1 MLCRPKLGKLPLV
14 LTSFAD
20 LTIDQ
25 TPEIVAKLIPN
36 AEQKLF
42 PNHFIVPPNRH
53 CNQGVPIFIE
63 VLLIPESAKT
73 YRTQCSLRTSPATLA
88 SRGVRPNRLLIR
100 DGRGRNLATLAMW
113 ISAS

>member
-1 MLCRPKLGKLPLV
+1 MLCRPKLGKLPLA

-20 LTIDQ
+20 LKIDQ

-36 AEQKLF
+36 PEQKLF
-42 PNHFIVPPNRH
+42 PNHFIVPPNGH

-73 YRTQCSLRTSPATLA
+73 YRRQYGLRTSPAMLA

-100 DGRGRNLATLAMW
+100 VGRGRNLANFGHVD
-113 ISAS
+113 